1 MSDPLPTAVFL
12 SGGGRT
18 LDNLIR
24 RQQTGDLPTE
34 IRLVI
39 SSRGSARGVEIA
51 RQAGLPT
58 RVIRPADHPDPRDY
72 SEAMFDPCRRAGA
85 RLVVMAGFLRHVL
98 IPPDFQ
104 DRVLNIHP
112 SLLPR
117 FGGAGM
123 YGNHV
128 HDAVIRAGETES
140 GCTVHLVDNE
150 YDHGPVLHQ
159 RRCPV
164 APDDT
169 PETLAA
175 RVFRLECEAL
185 PEAIRNFV
193 AVADAAPDGAADQA

>member
-24 RQQTGDLPTE
+24 RQQTGELPTE

-39 SSRGSARGVEIA
+39 SSRGSVRGVEIA

-58 RVIRPADHPDPRDY
+58 EIIRPADHPDPLEY

-85 RLVVMAGFLRHVL
+85 KLVVMAGFLRHVL
-98 IPPDFQ
+98 IPPDFRG
-104 DRVLNIHP
+104 RVLNIHP

-123 YGNHV
+123 YGHHV
-128 HDAVIRAGETES
+128 HEAVIRAGETES

-150 YDHGPVLHQ
+150 YDHGPILHQ

-185 PEAIRNFV
+185 PEAIRDFA
-193 AVADAAPDGAADQA
+193 AVAGGSPDGRADQA